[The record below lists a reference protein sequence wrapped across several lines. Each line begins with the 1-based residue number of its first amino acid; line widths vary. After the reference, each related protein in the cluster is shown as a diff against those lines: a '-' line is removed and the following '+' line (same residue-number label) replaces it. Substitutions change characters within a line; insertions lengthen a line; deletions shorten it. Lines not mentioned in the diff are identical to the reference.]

1 MPDNSEDS
9 VTLTMLRPQQNW
21 FNKAATMQS
30 SIADAMGAIES
41 EAKSYTLASLAA
53 AEAPMPAI
61 SAQAPTAGS
70 TQVSPEIAGIEQ
82 SINALKDM
90 AEQELPPEVDYELA
104 VGALLDEVSTTM
116 DELLE
121 GKLKANEQVVSLILD
136 SFQNIAKLLSNVP
149 QYLAE
154 EVGELGADI
163 CNVIEL
169 KGGNPNPIIAFFNS

>member
-9 VTLTMLRPQQNW
+9 VTLTMFRPQQNW
-21 FNKAATMQS
+21 FNKTATMQS
-30 SIADAMGAIES
+30 SIADAMGAIEN
-41 EAKSYTLASLAA
+41 EAKSYTLASLTA
-53 AEAPMPAI
+53 AETPMQAVPP
-61 SAQAPTAGS
+61 QAPTAAAPQ
-70 TQVSPEIAGIEQ
+70 TSPEINGIEQ
-82 SINALKDM
+82 SINALKDI
-90 AEQELPPEVDYELA
+90 AEQELAPEVDYELA
-104 VGALLDEVSTTM
+104 VGALLDEISTTM

-121 GKLKANEQVVSLILD
+121 GKLKPNDQVVSLVLD